1 MIRSLLRYTHH
12 LTGAIII
19 SFLIGLVAELTKV
32 VVLVLA
38 AMMLFDP
45 QNASHLLIPGI
56 IAVVIVGL
64 GSFGEQYA
72 GHFVAFH
79 VLAEL
84 RGAVYRKLVQ
94 LAPAKLDSQGSGKLL
109 KLIGSDIEA
118 MEIFYAHTIVPV
130 AIGLIY
136 GVLMVAV
143 YSSLNGPA
151 AAVVLVSYAAVGLLI
166 PYYRH
171 EQMTAKA
178 QAADRQKAVNQQY
191 LLESVR
197 GMAVLR
203 QLEVAD
209 ARMKTGNEGFDHEAT
224 AFQQSQFGQLLK
236 NMSATLVMLVAWL
249 FIVWLSGWTQP
260 QSLQQALLAVFPL
273 TFGPLLALTNLPAS
287 LLNGFAAARNLLN
300 LLQEAPATS
309 AAIDAT
315 QTLNQIAT
323 IQVDHV
329 TFKYPSRDETVLRQV
344 SLSLHAGEIVGFV
357 GASGSGKSTLAK
369 LIMGWY
375 PLTQGRILIDGID
388 LTKID
393 PASLRAQVNYLPQT
407 PVFFSES
414 VRDNLTLHDATITD
428 AQIWTVLDQV
438 KLTSRLR
445 QAEKGLDENVVSG
458 QLQFSSGEQQRLELA
473 RALLHPSS
481 VLVLDEPTS
490 NLDTE
495 NERLILDAI
504 KAYYHGI
511 VIMISHRAESAAY
524 ADRLYRFADHQVS
537 AASTEPK

>member
-1 MIRSLLRYTHH
+1 
-12 LTGAIII
+12 
-19 SFLIGLVAELTKV
+19 
-32 VVLVLA
+32 
-38 AMMLFDP
+38 
-45 QNASHLLIPGI
+45 
-56 IAVVIVGL
+56 
-64 GSFGEQYA
+64 
-72 GHFVAFH
+72 
-79 VLAEL
+79 
-84 RGAVYRKLVQ
+84 
-94 LAPAKLDSQGSGKLL
+94 
-109 KLIGSDIEA
+109 
-118 MEIFYAHTIVPV
+118 
-130 AIGLIY
+130 
-136 GVLMVAV
+136 
-143 YSSLNGPA
+143 
-151 AAVVLVSYAAVGLLI
+151 
-166 PYYRH
+166 
-171 EQMTAKA
+171 MTAKA

-236 NMSATLVMLVAWL
+236 NMSATLVILVAWL

-260 QSLQQALLAVFPL
+260 QPLQQALLAVFPL

-309 AAIDAT
+309 AAIEAT
-315 QTLNQIAT
+315 QTLDQIAT

-344 SLSLHAGEIVGFV
+344 LLSLHAGEIVGFV

-524 ADRLYRFADHQVS
+524 ADRLYLFADHRVS

>member
-79 VLAEL
+79 VLVEL

-236 NMSATLVMLVAWL
+236 NMSATLVILVAWL
-249 FIVWLSGWTQP
+249 FIVWLSGRTQP
-260 QSLQQALLAVFPL
+260 QPLQQALLAVFPL

-309 AAIDAT
+309 AAIEAT
-315 QTLNQIAT
+315 QTLDQIAT

-344 SLSLHAGEIVGFV
+344 LLSLHAGEIVGFV

-524 ADRLYRFADHQVS
+524 ADRLYLFADHRVS

>member
-56 IAVVIVGL
+56 ISVVIVGL

-130 AIGLIY
+130 
-136 GVLMVAV
+136 
-143 YSSLNGPA
+143 
-151 AAVVLVSYAAVGLLI
+151 
-166 PYYRH
+166 
-171 EQMTAKA
+171 
-178 QAADRQKAVNQQY
+178 ADRQKAVNQQY

-260 QSLQQALLAVFPL
+260 QPLQQALLAVFPL

-357 GASGSGKSTLAK
+357 GASGSGKSTLGK

-414 VRDNLTLHDATITD
+414 VRDNLTLHDSTITD

-524 ADRLYRFADHQVS
+524 ADRLYRFADHRVS